1 MPNLILFLARFEN
14 AIKNQGESEVGNQRL
29 LIFPC
34 RTFYIYADGFDSGRG
49 QLSRS
54 NAVKVQMP
62 SLEQMPQTCFDQMTK
77 DEEQRVKSLAGNVV
91 GRVPA
96 NLCGAF
102 RKIMKK
108 DWLLEDIRCEYN
120 GIMSDSVNPPK
131 YQKFKRNLF
140 GGLDTP
146 GGGVDLK
153 CTYVLIVKKDHLPA
167 CISILERGLPREDF

>member
-1 MPNLILFLARFEN
+1 MKW
-14 AIKNQGESEVGNQRL
+14 AIKGYSYFRVEPSIFMPMD
-29 LIFPC
+29 LIPEEDNS
-34 RTFYIYADGFDSGRG
+34 YDP
-49 QLSRS
+49 

-77 DEEQRVKSLAGNVV
+77 DEEQRVKSLARNVV

-102 RKIMKK
+102 RKIMEK
-108 DWLLEDIRCEYN
+108 DLLLEDIRCEYN

-167 CISILERGLPREDF
+167 CISILERGLPREDFEKVTYDDINM